1 MTDTTRLSLFEA
13 SLEARVAVTDT
24 IQIVPF
30 VDGGTVSDDLVPD
43 FNEFKLGAGV
53 GLRYLTSFGP
63 IRVDVA
69 VPLDPG
75 PRDAS
80 FQFYAGIGQAF

>member
-1 MTDTTRLSLFEA
+1 MADDAAFAAKVRAFYEAHNPERL
-13 SLEARVAVTDT
+13 
-24 IQIVPF
+24 
-30 VDGGTVSDDLVPD
+30 DLVPD